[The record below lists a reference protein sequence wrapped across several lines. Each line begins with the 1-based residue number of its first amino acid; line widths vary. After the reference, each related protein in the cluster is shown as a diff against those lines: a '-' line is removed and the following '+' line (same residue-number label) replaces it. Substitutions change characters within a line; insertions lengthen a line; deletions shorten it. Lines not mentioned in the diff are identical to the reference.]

1 MSTATEP
8 QFLER
13 LAARGVLVADGATAT
28 NYQAMGLENGAAP
41 EEWIL
46 SAPERVLELHRAYVD
61 AGADVIL
68 TCSFGGTRLRL
79 GRSGLASHAR
89 EVNVRAAALACE
101 AAGGRALVAGSLG
114 PTGELCEPLGELGLE
129 ECAEN
134 YAEQAA
140 ALTEGGVDLLLVET
154 SYALEEA
161 TAAVEGIRSVSP
173 LPLVVTFSFDTGRHT
188 MMGLSPTAA
197 VEAMRG
203 LGVTAIGSN
212 CGSSLEDSDLVVEEL
227 IAAAKDLPVWVKPNA
242 GIPRVVGLDVVY
254 DAEPETF
261 ASHAG
266 RYVAQGARIVGGCC
280 GTTPAHVAAIRRA
293 LDSAA

>member
-1 MSTATEP
+1 MGTATEP

-13 LAARGVLVADGATAT
+13 LVDRGVLVADGATAT
-28 NYQAMGLENGAAP
+28 SYQAMGLEAGAAP

-79 GRSGLASHAR
+79 DQSGLGPRAR
-89 EVNVRAAALACE
+89 EVNLRAAALACE
-101 AAGGRALVAGSLG
+101 ASGGRALVAGSLG

-129 ECAEN
+129 ECAQN

-140 ALTEGGVDLLLVET
+140 ALTEGGVDLLLAET
-154 SYALEEA
+154 FYAVEEA
-161 TAAVEGIRSVSP
+161 TAAVEGIRSVSA

-188 MMGLSPTAA
+188 MMGLSPADA
-197 VEAMRG
+197 VDAMRR
-203 LGVTAIGSN
+203 LGVAAIGSN
-212 CGSSLEDSDLVVEEL
+212 CGSSLEDSDLVVEQL
-227 IAAAKDLPVWVKPNA
+227 IEAAGDLPVWVKPNA
-242 GIPRVVGLDVVY
+242 GIPRVVGLEVVY
-254 DAEPETF
+254 DADPETF
-261 ASHAG
+261 ASHAY
-266 RYVAQGARIVGGCC
+266 RYVEQGARIIGGCC

-293 LDSAA
+293 LGPT